1 LINKLVI
8 IFVFFTSFA
17 YAEDFKCQHYTSA
30 QANSWSCSHLER
42 GTHKVR
48 LPVGKI
54 SDKKNIDHE
63 TIKRIEALVS
73 QAELLHEEENYIE
86 AEQNYRQIVKNHFSY
101 APGWIKFSQFYSAM
115 DREHDALQILQQGL
129 LKIPDNA
136 DIYHETGLVQVRLR
150 LVPEAVISL
159 AKAAVKAPENVHY
172 SYVYAIALNSPR
184 RPYKAIDVLQQA
196 HQRQPENI
204 ELLVA
209 LFSIS
214 QDLNKHNKALLFAKK
229 IQEIDPDNDSIQHY
243 MIELKVTE

>member
-30 QANSWSCSHLER
+30 QANSWSCSHLGRE
-42 GTHKVR
+42 THKAR
-48 LPVGKI
+48 LPDGKI
-54 SDKKNIDHE
+54 SDKTAFDQE
-63 TIKRIEALVS
+63 TIKRIEALLS
-73 QAELLHEEENYIE
+73 QAELLYEEGHYAQ
-86 AEQNYRQIVKNHFSY
+86 AEQNYRQIIKKYASY
-101 APGWIKFSQFYSAM
+101 TPSWIKFAQFYSAM
-115 DREHDALQILQQGL
+115 DRDYDALQTLQYGL

-172 SYVYAIALNSPR
+172 SYVYAIALNSTR
-184 RPYKAIDVLQQA
+184 RPYKAIDVLQRA
-196 HQRQPENI
+196 HQRQPDNI

-214 QDLNKHNKALLFAKK
+214 EDLNKHNKALLFAKK

-243 MIELKVTE
+243 MIELKETE

>member
-1 LINKLVI
+1 MINKRII
-8 IFVFFTSFA
+8 IFVFFTSIA
-17 YAEDFKCQHYTSA
+17 HADDFNCQKYNYEL
-30 QANSWSCSHLER
+30 ANNWLCSHLDR
-42 GTHKVR
+42 GIHKTR
-48 LPVGKI
+48 LPDSI
-54 SDKKNIDHE
+54 LSDKTDIDLK

-73 QAELLHEEENYIE
+73 QAELLHEEENYIK

-115 DREHDALQILQQGL
+115 DRDHDALQILQQGL

-150 LVPEAVISL
+150 LVPQAVISL

-172 SYVYAIALNSPR
+172 SYVYGIALNSTR

-196 HQRQPENI
+196 HKRQPENI
-204 ELLVA
+204 EILEA
-209 LFSIS
+209 LFLIS
-214 QDLNKHNKALLFAKK
+214 QDLEQHNKALLFARK

-243 MIELKVTE
+243 MIESKVIE